1 MAHLFVQ
8 RRRRVPAVAA
18 LTALSALTV
27 TALVWAP
34 WCAPCRI
41 VGPVVEEV
49 AESMA
54 GSLKVCKVNV
64 DENPVSAQTYEIRSI
79 PTLIVFSGGNEAS
92 RMVGVRPKDEIEKE
106 IKAAI
111 K

>member
-1 MAHLFVQ
+1 MSGKLADISDANFEDKVLKADMPV
-8 RRRRVPAVAA
+8 
-18 LTALSALTV
+18 
-27 TALVWAP
+27 LVDFWAP

-41 VGPVVEEV
+41 VSPAVEEI
-49 AESMA
+49 ADAME
-54 GSLKVCKVNV
+54 GSIRVCKVNV
-64 DENPVSAQTYEIRSI
+64 DENPVAAQTYGIRAI
-79 PTLIVFSGGNEAS
+79 PTLIFFSGGREAA